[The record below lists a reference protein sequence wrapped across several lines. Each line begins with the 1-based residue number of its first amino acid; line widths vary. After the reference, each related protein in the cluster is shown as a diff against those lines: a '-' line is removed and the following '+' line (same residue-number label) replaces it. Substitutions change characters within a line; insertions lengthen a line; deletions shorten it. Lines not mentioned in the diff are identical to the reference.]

1 MKAIALNIANRI
13 TMRNFFQCFIV
24 FFSLSCV
31 ALAAEI
37 PQLNAWITDQT
48 GTLSSGQ
55 LAELNDR
62 LKRYED
68 STSTRFAILIV
79 SSLDGYAIEDYS
91 MEVVKKNQMSKG
103 DKHNALL
110 FLVSI
115 GDRKMRFET
124 GYGVEAR
131 LTDALSSAIISSE
144 VKPHFKRKDYY
155 EGIVAGMNAAMQAME
170 GEYEAN
176 KKSSD
181 SEVGPVIFFVAVILL
196 IIFASILRQRLRGGL
211 QRTTGGTWFVGTGG
225 WGSGSYHSGSSWGG
239 SSSSDSGS
247 SWGGGGW
254 SSGGDSF
261 GGGGASGDW

>member
-1 MKAIALNIANRI
+1 MRYFFLCCLFLFSTSCTVIA
-13 TMRNFFQCFIV
+13 
-24 FFSLSCV
+24 S
-31 ALAAEI
+31 EI
-37 PQLNAWITDQT
+37 PQLNAWITDQS

-91 MEVVKKNQMSKG
+91 MEVVKKNKMSKG

-131 LTDALSSAIISSE
+131 LTDALSSAIINSE

-155 EGIVAGMNAAMQAME
+155 EGIVAGMDAAMQAME
-170 GEYEAN
+170 GEYKADR
-176 KKSSD
+176 KSSD
-181 SEVGPVIFFVAVILL
+181 SQGGPVIFFVVVIFL
-196 IIFASILRQRLRGGL
+196 IIFASIIRSRLRGGIH
-211 QRTTGGTWFVGTGG
+211 RTTGGTWFIGTG
-225 WGSGSYHSGSSWGG
+225 GSGSYHSGSSWGG

-254 SSGGDSF
+254 SSGGSSF